1 LEPEDQPSQPVGAGP
16 RIDFYAL
23 SDATP
28 EARLQLAC
36 RLVEKAYHLGHR
48 VYVHV
53 GTQERARRLDDL
65 LWTFRAGSF
74 LPHALLREAPTDDE
88 PIWIGFDTEA
98 CPSGEVLVNLA
109 DAVPPFYGSFQ
120 RVVEV
125 VGHSEAERLGARER
139 YRIYR
144 ERGHSPHTHRLSSAA
159 AG

>member
-125 VGHSEAERLGARER
+125 VGTAGRPGAL
-139 YRIYR
+139 
-144 ERGHSPHTHRLSSAA
+144 SPLPRARPQPAHPPAFLRRCGITV
-159 AG
+159 